1 MMTAQMKTKFPRA
14 DALKVAEEICVQ
26 LEDVC
31 ERLIVAGSL
40 RCGAQE
46 VGDVEILFIPI
57 WVPSPA
63 VDFFSPPKFESLAE
77 NRISKF
83 VSDNILVHRQ
93 KHSVAGDAG
102 WGPKN
107 KLAVHVASGIPV
119 DLFETTIENWWV
131 SLVIRTGPKD
141 FNLKLTTGAQRQG
154 KTLNAYG
161 CGVTDKHGIVTAATS
176 EQHVCQLCG
185 VPYAEPMERR

>member
-1 MMTAQMKTKFPRA
+1 MTALPRVKTKFPRA
-14 DALKVAEEICVQ
+14 DALRVAEELCDQ
-26 LEDVC
+26 LKDVC

-40 RCGAQE
+40 RRGAQE

-57 WVPSPA
+57 WVPSPT

-77 NRISKF
+77 NRISKL
-83 VSDNILVHRQ
+83 VADNILAHRQ
-93 KHSVAGDAG
+93 SVSNHDAG

-107 KLAVHVASGIPV
+107 KLAVHVTSGMPV

-161 CGVTDKHGIVTAATS
+161 SGVTDRHGIVTAATS

-185 VPYAEPMERR
+185 VPYAEPRERR